1 METCTEIQSRR
12 EDYLF
17 DLFTNI
23 SIDNTI
29 ITFVQY
35 LRIAGHYHFVSSTFE
50 GFKPDQHFYKYIWS
64 CE

>member
-12 EDYLF
+12 EEYLFYLFEETSIGITAFADYLG
-17 DLFTNI
+17 
-23 SIDNTI
+23 
-29 ITFVQY
+29 
-35 LRIAGHYHFVSSTFE
+35 IAGHYHFVSSTFE

>member
-12 EDYLF
+12 EEYLF
-17 DLFTNI
+17 YLFKEI
-23 SIDNTI
+23 SIG
-29 ITFVQY
+29 ITAFVDY
-35 LRIAGHYHFVSSTFE
+35 LRITSYYHFVSSTFE

>member
-12 EDYLF
+12 EEYLF
-17 DLFTNI
+17 YLFEEISINITTFTN
-23 SIDNTI
+23 
-29 ITFVQY
+29 Y
-35 LRIAGHYHFVSSTFE
+35 LKIVGHYHFVSSTFE